1 MKVSARMK
9 YIDAEQG
16 ISRDGKTYYVIGL
29 LQGMESEK
37 IYINKE
43 IYDLTAGFKQFSDV
57 DCTLNIQ
64 IGQTRTFV
72 NLDSIQLVEKE
83 VKNGANK

>member
-9 YIDAEQG
+9 YIGAEQG
-16 ISRDGKTYYVIGL
+16 TSKDGKTYFVLGL
-29 LQGMESEK
+29 LQGMESER

-43 IYDLTAGFKQFSDV
+43 IYDLTANFKQFSDV
-57 DCTLNIQ
+57 DCVLNIQ

-72 NLDSIQLVEKE
+72 NLDSIQLVKEEK
-83 VKNGANK
+83 K